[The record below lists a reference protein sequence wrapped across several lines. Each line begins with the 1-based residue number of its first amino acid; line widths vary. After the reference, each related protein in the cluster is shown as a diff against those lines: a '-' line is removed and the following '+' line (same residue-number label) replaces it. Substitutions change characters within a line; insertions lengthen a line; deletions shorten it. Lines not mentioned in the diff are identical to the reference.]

1 MTQTCKGLPSEKTK
15 EQLELNRSQLRRVTG
30 LLTWHCQLK
39 RHLFQTWINQHYQ
52 LQRMPE
58 QRWNALAQPMWLWV
72 PRWLETTSPRMLL
85 YGTRWPLRCTTVLH
99 SKCGTVK
106 WLGVTS
112 CTKDEHFG
120 SHLSHSFNNFI
131 LKFQQFFC
139 KFKIKMFTVI
149 YMPCVLLRSDGRVK
163 MRAIHSFGALKG
175 FHDRM
180 ILRSFW
186 YCIKH
191 TSYKA

>member
-15 EQLELNRSQLRRVTG
+15 EQLELNRSRLRWVTG
-30 LLTWHCQLK
+30 LFKWHYQLK
-39 RHLFQTWINQHYQ
+39 GHLFQIWINQQYQ
-52 LQRMPE
+52 LQRVPE
-58 QRWNALAQPMWLWV
+58 QRWNALAHPMWLWV
-72 PRWLETTSPRMLL
+72 PRMLL
-85 YGTRWPLRCTTVLH
+85 YGTRRLLICTTVLH

-106 WLGVTS
+106 WLGVTP
-112 CTKDEHFG
+112 CTKDGHFD
-120 SHLSHSFNNFI
+120 SHLSHSFNNFL
-131 LKFQQFFC
+131 LKFQQFWC

-163 MRAIHSFGALKG
+163 MRAIHSFGALKR

-186 YCIKH
+186 YCIKC
-191 TSYKA
+191 TSYTA